1 MSHPFI
7 EHLKN
12 DHEAQRQL
20 ADKLSTAKTKEEK
33 ENYRQA
39 LADAL
44 YPHIEGE
51 DASIFNYLKSKGG
64 EARKGALEAMQE
76 HHLDRILLW
85 ELMDL
90 DIDDEIFSAKAKV
103 LAEVN
108 AHHLDEE
115 EEEHFPKIEDLA
127 TPAELDELFQ
137 AYEQR
142 EEEVKA
148 HEPFVE

>member
-7 EHLKN
+7 EHLRK
-12 DHEAQRQL
+12 DHEVQRHLAEQL
-20 ADKLSTAKTKEEK
+20 SNSETSEEK
-33 ENYRQA
+33 NKFRQA
-39 LADAL
+39 LAGAL

-51 DASIFNYLKSKGG
+51 DASIFTYLKSKSGK
-64 EARKGALEAMQE
+64 AHKGALEAMQE

-115 EEEHFPKIEDLA
+115 EEEHFPRLEGLA
-127 TPAELDELFQ
+127 THAELDELFQ

-148 HEPFVE
+148 HEPFVG